1 MKAANRKRSAGLLM
15 YRRRAGIVEVFL
27 AHPGGPF
34 WAKKDAWT
42 IPKGEYDDSEGPL
55 DAARRE
61 FQEETGFTARGPFL
75 PLGEIRQASGK
86 LVIAW
91 AFEGDCDPDCIQS
104 NTYQMEWPPK
114 SGKFVPCPEVD
125 RAEFFRMAE
134 ARKKINP
141 AQVALLE
148 ELERKWRSAIS
159 SDTQ

>member
-1 MKAANRKRSAGLLM
+1 LRDRALRTPGIRQRISRAIAAERNAATDPTELEDRFLITSAVMKAANRKRSAGLLM

-42 IPKGEYDDSEGPL
+42 IPKGEYDDGEEPL

-91 AFEGDCDPDCIQS
+91 AFEGDCDPDTLRS
-104 NTYQMEWPPK
+104 N
-114 SGKFVPCPEVD
+114 
-125 RAEFFRMAE
+125 
-134 ARKKINP
+134 
-141 AQVALLE
+141 
-148 ELERKWRSAIS
+148 
-159 SDTQ
+159 